1 MIEMS
6 LTRTHSSANTGS
18 VEDEPTPKMSDAS
31 DRAVIA
37 AQNMR
42 ARLQERGDLSGRMR
56 ELEGQVN
63 DMKRQSIQQSSGVD
77 DHMDLVKLVGKLER
91 RMAVMEK
98 SSQELIGLCGALV
111 TNHDKLAAA
120 VESLDV

>member
-1 MIEMS
+1 
-6 LTRTHSSANTGS
+6 
-18 VEDEPTPKMSDAS
+18 MSDAS